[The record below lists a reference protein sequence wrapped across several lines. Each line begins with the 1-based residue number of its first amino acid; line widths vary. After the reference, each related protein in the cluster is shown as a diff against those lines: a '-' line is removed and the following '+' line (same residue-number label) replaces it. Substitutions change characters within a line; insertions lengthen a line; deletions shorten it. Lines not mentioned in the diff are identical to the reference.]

1 MYKEEFLADVN
12 AILQAYKE
20 SFNNKTYSKESDI
33 SDILMECF
41 GISSNLKREN
51 RQYWGRELGMI
62 WQLLITAIFKHH
74 CADYAP
80 ALKFG
85 PDEPCDLICKNDA
98 IDTKYR
104 IGSGDSGTLKKFKHY
119 GHLLRSNG
127 FRPVLLLLRDDSL
140 TAAITACKSGGW
152 DVLENKESFDYIFNN
167 TGIDI
172 IELLHYFENKFLIMR

>member
-1 MYKEEFLADVN
+1 MYKEEFLADVE

-20 SFNNKTYSKESDI
+20 SFNNKTYSKESDV
-33 SDILMECF
+33 SDILMESF
-41 GISSNLKREN
+41 GISS
-51 RQYWGRELGMI
+51 
-62 WQLLITAIFKHH
+62 
-74 CADYAP
+74 
-80 ALKFG
+80 
-85 PDEPCDLICKNDA
+85 
-98 IDTKYR
+98 
-104 IGSGDSGTLKKFKHY
+104 SLKKFKHY